1 MTELPPFQPP
11 SLQGW
16 FFCTRFRDL
25 ENGFFF
31 QLFFS
36 FFSAFSQPQQFRQR
50 IYPTERGH
58 GFLNVRTAAQLES
71 KQQSHRVFAFFRQVR
86 DLCIK
91 GHDSEAALNRSAP
104 LSQWR
109 P

>member
-1 MTELPPFQPP
+1 MNIPKAINLSRLFL
-11 SLQGW
+11 SA
-16 FFCTRFRDL
+16 
-25 ENGFFF
+25 FF

-71 KQQSHRVFAFFRQVR
+71 KQQSHRVFALSVR
-86 DLCIK
+86 SVIFVSKAMILK
-91 GHDSEAALNRSAP
+91 L
-104 LSQWR
+104 L
-109 P
+109 